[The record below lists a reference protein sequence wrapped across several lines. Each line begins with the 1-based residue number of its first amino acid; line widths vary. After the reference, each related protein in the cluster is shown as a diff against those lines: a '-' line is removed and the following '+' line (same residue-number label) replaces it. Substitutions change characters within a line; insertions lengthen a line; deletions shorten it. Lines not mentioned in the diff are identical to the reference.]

1 MLELAKEI
9 IIFLYSYVRLF
20 ILAGIFFYNFIT
32 SDWSIPS
39 WQDGKKIETHI
50 LGLMAVGFYAES
62 SKDLAWAYFLV
73 GMIYWLF
80 MWLIL
85 SWIVLELKNK
95 NSSILLKT
103 GKITVGIVIGIV
115 LMSPAIIVMIEHN

>member
-1 MLELAKEI
+1 MLEFVIDI
-9 IIFLYSYVRLF
+9 IVFLYSHVVLL
-20 ILAGIFFYNFIT
+20 ILVGFFFYNFIT
-32 SDWSIPS
+32 SDWSVPN
-39 WQDGKKIETHI
+39 WQDGKKIERYF
-50 LGLMAVGFYAES
+50 LGLAAVGLYAEA

-73 GMIYWLF
+73 GMVYWLF
-80 MWLIL
+80 MWVIL

-115 LMSPAIIVMIEHN
+115 LISPAILEMLEHN

>member
-1 MLELAKEI
+1 
-9 IIFLYSYVRLF
+9 
-20 ILAGIFFYNFIT
+20 
-32 SDWSIPS
+32 
-39 WQDGKKIETHI
+39 
-50 LGLMAVGFYAES
+50 
-62 SKDLAWAYFLV
+62 
-73 GMIYWLF
+73 
-80 MWLIL
+80 MWVIL